1 MEWFLTRSR
10 PTIETPLEEEVSQ
23 LRAESERRD
32 QEIDTQS
39 SIENPEGTEEED
51 GDSMDLCGIIPEDF
65 SSL

>member
-1 MEWFLTRSR
+1 MEWLLTRSR
-10 PTIETPLEEEVSQ
+10 STIETPLEEEVSQ
-23 LRAESERRD
+23 LRAELERRD

-51 GDSMDLCGIIPEDF
+51 GDSMDLGGIIPEDF

>member
-1 MEWFLTRSR
+1 MEWLLTRSR
-10 PTIETPLEEEVSQ
+10 STIETPLEEEVSQ
-23 LRAESERRD
+23 LRAELERRD

-51 GDSMDLCGIIPEDF
+51 GDSMDLGGINPEDF